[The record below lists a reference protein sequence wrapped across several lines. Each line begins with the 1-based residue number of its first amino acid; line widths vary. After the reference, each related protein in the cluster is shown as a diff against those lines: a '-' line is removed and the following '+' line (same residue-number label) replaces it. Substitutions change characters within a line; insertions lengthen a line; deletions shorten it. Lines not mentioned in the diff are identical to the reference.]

1 MIMCSTYTD
10 KLLHLALLHALLEL
24 ALLVGVETSQSVR
37 IRDVVSYWVSMR
49 HCGSAR

>member
-24 ALLVGVETSQSVR
+24 ALLVGVETS
-37 IRDVVSYWVSMR
+37 
-49 HCGSAR
+49 